1 MLCRRSDVT
10 AKELPARILLVPQW
24 FNLSDPGVEEA
35 LYDSASIAV
44 LMPVAPGQMAV
55 SRITLQGTTVS
66 IFYLSR
72 LLFFAP
78 RLAGFTV
85 TSTVCLRPFLIA

>member
-1 MLCRRSDVT
+1 M
-10 AKELPARILLVPQW
+10 
-24 FNLSDPGVEEA
+24 EEA

-44 LMPVAPGQMAV
+44 LMPVAPGQIAV
-55 SRITLQGTTVS
+55 SRIRPQGARVS
-66 IFYLSR
+66 IFYP
-72 LLFFAP
+72 FAAFVFAL